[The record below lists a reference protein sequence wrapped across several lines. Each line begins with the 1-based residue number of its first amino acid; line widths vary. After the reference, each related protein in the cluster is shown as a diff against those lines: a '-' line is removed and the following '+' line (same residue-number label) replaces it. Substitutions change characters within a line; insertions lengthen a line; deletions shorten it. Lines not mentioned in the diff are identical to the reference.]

1 MSSLPLRDPLSTL
14 CRFSSLV
21 GWRLVTDR
29 PLRHVAA
36 GSSACSPSSTPR
48 SSSSPTG
55 GIIESDQDRLSRWDG
70 EGEDAGAAAIR
81 GLEPIGEIGV
91 VGQPGELE
99 DKVVLD
105 RHASEVHERALTI
118 LGACDLS

>member
-1 MSSLPLRDPLSTL
+1 MCIRDRGDPLSTL

-21 GWRLVTDR
+21 GWRLGDG
-29 PLRHVAA
+29 PA
-36 GSSACSPSSTPR
+36 STPCR
-48 SSSSPTG
+48 RGLVGVLAEQYATKLLEPDG
-55 GIIESDQDRLSRWDG
+55 RIIESDQDRLSRWDG

-99 DKVVLD
+99 DKVVWIGTPARCMSAPHHSGRL
-105 RHASEVHERALTI
+105 
-118 LGACDLS
+118 